1 MNVLSVR
8 ADTLGDVATAAKQ
21 LKQNRALKLG
31 KAPDQM
37 VVLVGTIKKKPV
49 DMKSAELLVKM
60 ASGWQSGYKGKDK
73 KIVDQLAKLK
83 QSTARVWEDAKKR
96 LRTIDPIA
104 GANYDIKNANAE
116 IKRLTDETKKIDGQ
130 IKTAK
135 GAQKTNLQKMRK
147 AKQAELAQQNRLL
160 AQANSALAKAKKPT
174 PKAPVIAG
182 PLPVVPVSPTPAV
195 TPVERPVAPTP
206 APQPAPEPAAKA
218 TAIPVEAPVVAPAP
232 TPSGAPVPVPP
243 PPPPGFGRVLPVTPT
258 PAPQPVPAPAPMPS
272 AVPAVVP
279 AVAPTPSGAP
289 VPPPPP
295 PLPPSFAKG
304 AVPVP
309 APVPAPAPKPIP
321 VPVAAPVVAPTPVP
335 MPSGAPVPPPP
346 PPPPGYPGFVPA
358 PVPVVAPTPSGAA
371 PVPPPPPPPLPPSFA
386 QRTVP
391 LPVPAP
397 VPAPPPPGFG
407 TATPAIL
414 RVVTTPSNLSSVP
427 RDAYADAVAANDVEK
442 QNEILGKT
450 LAYIVSAASGKNA
463 SERAEVD
470 SDLNQVL
477 EQFVKNKIIKVSGLE
492 VTLETD
498 AIKKLGSVEP
508 GTLKAVLR
516 IVNLKAPVS
525 KTLTEK
531 EATDFVKAYNNL
543 SLKNRGESIRAIIG
557 ILSQQPG
564 SIAQNMSKLNPQQVG
579 LVKSEMALLKGAASS
594 AKPSISMAELTARLA
609 QRKAKQ
615 ETA

>member
-1 MNVLSVR
+1 MRLMKIILALLCMNVLSVR

-272 AVPAVVP
+272 AVP
-279 AVAPTPSGAP
+279 
-289 VPPPPP
+289 
-295 PLPPSFAKG
+295 
-304 AVPVP
+304 
-309 APVPAPAPKPIP
+309 
-321 VPVAAPVVAPTPVP
+321 VAA
-335 MPSGAPVPPPP
+335 
-346 PPPPGYPGFVPA
+346 
-358 PVPVVAPTPSGAA
+358 PVVAPTPSGAA

-397 VPAPPPPGFG
+397 VPAPPPPPLPAGFG
-407 TATPAIL
+407 GASVSPTLSGAPSFAEQLKQKVETGGGLKPVKPAAKL
-414 RVVTTPSNLSSVP
+414 PVSSQSAFLAELDKPVTEEEAEKIVKAY
-427 RDAYADAVAANDVEK
+427 DAKRFAEYDRKTSLEAVINF
-442 QNEILGKT
+442 LKT
-450 LAYIVSAASGKNA
+450 GHLVGQLEPTQKMTIRKAL
-463 SERAEVD
+463 EF
-470 SDLNQVL
+470 L
-477 EQFVKNKIIKVSGLE
+477 EQPAGPARPVVAPAKPSLE
-492 VTLETD
+492 VLAQ
-498 AIKKLGSVEP
+498 AIKKVRTSKASEEAKIVLALLREKDEP
-508 GTLKAVLR
+508 FLK
-516 IVNLKAPVS
+516 NW
-525 KTLTEK
+525 E
-531 EATDFVKAYNNL
+531 NL
-543 SLKNRGESIRAIIG
+543 SAERERKAII
-557 ILSQQPG
+557 P
-564 SIAQNMSKLNPQQVG
+564 IAQKWLDEWARLSAEQKSAITKVAIAD
-579 LVKSEMALLKGAASS
+579 VKTFTEILAEKFKGAHGE
-594 AKPSISMAELTARLA
+594 PEE
-609 QRKAKQ
+609 
-615 ETA
+615 ETWED